1 MDRAETLAIMTVLK
15 TAYPGYYRDMKPR
28 EAENVV
34 NLWAEMFRDE
44 PAGLVAAAVKAHI
57 AQDRKGFPPHIGAIK
72 DAIVRLTAPPESG
85 MSELEAWNLVRR
97 AIRGASMD
105 ECTRTMRDGVLG
117 PPSAVEQFEAL
128 PEILRRLVGSPRQ
141 LADWELLPNDEID
154 TIIQS
159 NFMRSYR
166 ARAEKERELL
176 ALPADVQQ
184 TMEQIAAGKVLPA
197 LDGSVR

>member
-1 MDRAETLAIMTVLK
+1 MTYDETQAIMAVLFD
-15 TAYPGYYRDMKPR
+15 AYPGFYRGTTGEDVDRKT
-28 EAENVV
+28 A
-34 NLWAEMFRDE
+34 LWAQMFADE
-44 PAGLVAAAVKAHI
+44 PAELVTAAVKAYI

-105 ECTRTMRDGVLG
+105 DCTRTMRNGVLG
-117 PPSAVEQFEAL
+117 PPSAVEQYEAL

-159 NFMRSYR
+159 NFMRSFR

-176 ALPADVQQ
+176 ALPADVRQ

>member
-1 MDRAETLAIMTVLK
+1 MD
-15 TAYPGYYRDMKPR
+15 D
-28 EAENVV
+28 
-34 NLWAEMFRDE
+34 
-44 PAGLVAAAVKAHI
+44 
-57 AQDRKGFPPHIGAIK
+57 
-72 DAIVRLTAPPESG
+72 
-85 MSELEAWNLVRR
+85 
-97 AIRGASMD
+97 
-105 ECTRTMRDGVLG
+105 CTRTMRNGVLG

-159 NFMRSYR
+159 NFMRSFR

-176 ALPADVQQ
+176 ALPADVRQ

>member
-15 TAYPGYYRDMKPR
+15 TAYPGYYWDMKPR

-34 NLWAEMFRDE
+34 NLWAEMFADE

-105 ECTRTMRDGVLG
+105 DCTRTMRDGVLG

-159 NFMRSYR
+159 NFMRSFR

-176 ALPADVQQ
+176 ALPADVRQ
-184 TMEQIAAGKVLPA
+184 TMEQIAAGKETPSLT
-197 LDGSVR
+197 DGRR

>member
-15 TAYPGYYRDMKPR
+15 TAYPGYYRDMKPK

-105 ECTRTMRDGVLG
+105 DCTRTMRDGVLG

-159 NFMRSYR
+159 NFMRSFR

-176 ALPADVQQ
+176 ALPADVRQ
-184 TMEQIAAGKVLPA
+184 TMEQIAAEKETPSLT
-197 LDGSVR
+197 DGRR